1 MAVNSADKKP
11 EKYVGPDGKPR
22 IRMVPVDREV
32 VKSEAKDGDGVNIV
46 KDRPFKGKPMKKEP
60 STGVGIKFSDM
71 RKSKWAKDADANP
84 HRAKPMG
91 EAYEPEPPSPDEKS
105 MAMRQAKFIQYVGEE
120 LMEYMEQE
128 KDFPEWMQNKLS
140 ELHQSAKDMHGVLAG
155 EYEDEEE
162 MDEEKGEWKT
172 DSGWKKPET
181 VKKDRFGNVIKN
193 VSRHLAKAAAKK
205 SAEITKEEVEL
216 DELSPGL
223 MKRAF
228 DGAAKRQAKAWSQF
242 DLGKRSAD
250 SALAVQKKSQR
261 LRKTAADKINQ
272 KAFRPNKE
280 DSVAEVLDRPGALD
294 SYRKK
299 AKTQSDKARNS
310 ATAKLVRGN
319 PDISK
324 EKDVIR
330 KREKGLDKADQT
342 ANKQFRKSLGLG
354 YSGKKEGY
362 SPDLDPDV
370 QKKKM
375 ISKDDKAKLSAIHQ
389 MLQKEKKPQ
398 SENNK
403 IAEYG
408 GPTISRDAYLKQK
421 PMKERELTPGEMKKR
436 EKYAQ
441 DLPDAEFKKRYGDRW
456 KSVKI
461 ATATKMAK
469 GEK

>member
-60 STGVGIKFSDM
+60 STGIGIKFSDM

-84 HRAKPMG
+84 NRAKAMG

-172 DSGWKKPET
+172 DTGWKKPET

-205 SAEITKEEVEL
+205 SAEMTKEEVEL
-216 DELSPGL
+216 D
-223 MKRAF
+223 
-228 DGAAKRQAKAWSQF
+228 
-242 DLGKRSAD
+242 
-250 SALAVQKKSQR
+250 
-261 LRKTAADKINQ
+261 
-272 KAFRPNKE
+272 
-280 DSVAEVLDRPGALD
+280 EVLDRPGALD